1 MAFGYTRTDYDIDES
16 GGNLDSE
23 LYDVSIYGSYYVS
36 DKFYIEG
43 IASFGWNDYDTDRSI
58 IYSIPSMITRD
69 PGGGTIITTNINQ
82 TAKGTPDGTQLSLSI
97 GSGYDFNIDEFA
109 FGPYGRVNY
118 VEAHIDGFQEEIDNT
133 GPGNQL
139 NLDIDGQDVETL
151 TTVLGFQV
159 SFTISTRW
167 AVLTPQTRLEWE
179 HEYENDERNI
189 DARFVNDP
197 SGTTFSVRT
206 DSPDRNF
213 FNTGVGI
220 AATFTGGRS
229 AFIYYET
236 ILGLDDVT
244 SHNIE
249 FGVRF

>member
-1 MAFGYTRTDYDIDES
+1 MDES

-58 IYSIPSMITRD
+58 IYSIPGMITHD
-69 PGGGTIITTNINQ
+69 PGGGTLITTNINQ
-82 TAKGTPDGTQLSLSI
+82 TSRGDPDGTQLSLSI
-97 GSGYDFNIDEFA
+97 GSGYDFNMDEFT
-109 FGPYGRVNY
+109 FGPYGRVNFID
-118 VEAHIDGFQEEIDNT
+118 AHIDGFQEEIDNT

-151 TTVLGFQV
+151 TTVLGFQA
-159 SFTISTRW
+159 SYAISTRW

-197 SGTTFSVRT
+197 SGATFSVRT

-249 FGVRF
+249 FGVRFEL